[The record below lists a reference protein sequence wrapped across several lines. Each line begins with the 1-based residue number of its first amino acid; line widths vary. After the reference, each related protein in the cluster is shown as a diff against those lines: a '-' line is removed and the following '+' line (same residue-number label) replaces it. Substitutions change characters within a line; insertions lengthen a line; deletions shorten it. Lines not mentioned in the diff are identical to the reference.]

1 MKRTPLPAA
10 CMTLALTLALA
21 LTGCNGAAG
30 ETASVQSVAMICGI
44 GSTAKVE
51 RFAGVV
57 ETKSETKI
65 EKDKSFTVQERFV
78 EVGDYVE
85 EGQVL
90 FIYDLDRLKLELEK
104 AELELE
110 LQKSTI
116 EEKRASIKQLE
127 AERDR
132 VGASSKLSYTLQI
145 QQLEV
150 EITEGEFAVAAAEK
164 DLEQQKKLLDNLEV
178 RSPVAGT
185 VRSINLTDAT
195 DNYGNLLPYMVI
207 TEMGDYRVK
216 GFVNEANRAAL
227 YEGMGVLV
235 RSRVDDTVQR
245 GVIKTIDLANPQ
257 SSGREVY
264 YSDGGKDDTTTSSK
278 YPFYIEL
285 TSSEGFILGQ
295 HVYIEPDYG
304 QADVDETAIWLP
316 EYYISDADSSPWV
329 WAESR
334 SGKLEKRSLTLGAYD
349 EMLGAYE
356 VIDGLTAEDYIAFPE
371 EGLKSGMS
379 CTEYDGY
386 IEGSDVVYVDE
397 GAYVDDG
404 AVVIEKGEAVYE
416 PSPAPMPAPATKA
429 A

>member
-1 MKRTPLPAA
+1 MRKTPLLAA
-10 CMTLALTLALA
+10 CLALTLALA
-21 LTGCNGAAG
+21 GCSGNAG

-44 GSTAKVE
+44 GSTANVE

-57 ETKSETKI
+57 EIKAETKI
-65 EKDKSFTVQERFV
+65 EKDKSFTVQEMLV

-90 FIYDLDRLKLELEK
+90 FVYDLDRLKLELEK
-104 AELELE
+104 AELEIQ

-116 EEKRASIKQLE
+116 EEKKASIKQLE

-132 VGASSKLSYTLQI
+132 VGASSKLGYTLQI

-150 EITEGEFAVAAAEK
+150 EITEAEFAVASAEK

-195 DNYGNLLPYMVI
+195 DNYGNLLPFMVI

-216 GFVNEANRAAL
+216 GFVNEANRSSL
-227 YEGMGVLV
+227 YEGMSVLV
-235 RSRVDDTVQR
+235 RSRVDGVVQR

-264 YSDGGKDDTTTSSK
+264 YSDGGKDDTTISSK
-278 YPFYIEL
+278 YPFYVEL

-304 QADVDETAIWLP
+304 QVEAAEAAIMLP
-316 EYYISDADSSPWV
+316 EYYINDADTAPWV
-329 WAESR
+329 WAESK

-349 EMLGAYE
+349 EMLGAWE
-356 VIDGLTAEDYIAFPE
+356 VVEGLTAEDHIAFPE
-371 EGLKSGMS
+371 EGLKSGMP

-386 IEGSDVVYVDE
+386 IEGGDTGYVD
-397 GAYVDDG
+397 GGDYAVIDDG
-404 AVVIEKGEAVYE
+404 AIIAE
-416 PSPAPMPAPATKA
+416 PSPAPMPMPVPTVPHGAKVVG
-429 A
+429 

>member
-1 MKRTPLPAA
+1 MKKTPLLAA
-10 CMTLALTLALA
+10 CLALTLALA
-21 LTGCNGAAG
+21 GCNGTSG
-30 ETASVQSVAMICGI
+30 ETVSVQSVAMICGI
-44 GSTAKVE
+44 GSTANVE

-57 ETKSETKI
+57 ETKAETKI
-65 EKDKSFTVQERFV
+65 EKDKSFAVQEMLV
-78 EVGDYVE
+78 EVGDAVE

-104 AELELE
+104 AELEIE

-116 EEKRASIKQLE
+116 EEKKASIKQLE

-132 VGASSKLSYTLQI
+132 VGASSKLGYTLQI

-150 EITEGEFAVAAAEK
+150 EITETEFAVASAEK

-195 DNYGNLLPYMVI
+195 DNYGNLLPFIVI

-227 YEGMGVLV
+227 YEGMEVLV
-235 RSRVDDTVQR
+235 RSRVDDTVR
-245 GVIKTIDLANPQ
+245 KGFIKTIDLANPQ
-257 SSGREVY
+257 SGGREVY
-264 YSDGGKDDTTTSSK
+264 YSDGKDDTTTSSK
-278 YPFYIEL
+278 YPFYVEL
-285 TSSEGFILGQ
+285 DSSDGFILGQ

-304 QADVDETAIWLP
+304 QADVSSDVIWLP
-316 EYYISDADSSPWV
+316 EYYINDAEGGPWV

-349 EMLGAYE
+349 EMLGAWE
-356 VIDGLTAEDYIAFPE
+356 VVAGLTADDYIAFPE
-371 EGLKSGMS
+371 EGLSAGMA

-386 IEGSDVVYVDE
+386 MESGDFAIMDGGDY
-397 GAYVDDG
+397 AYVDDDSY
-404 AVVIEKGEAVYE
+404 VEKGEAIYE
-416 PSPAPMPAPATKA
+416 PSPAPMPVPAVA

>member
-1 MKRTPLPAA
+1 MRKTPLLAA
-10 CMTLALTLALA
+10 CLALTLALA
-21 LTGCNGAAG
+21 GCSGNSG

-44 GSTAKVE
+44 GSTANVE

-57 ETKSETKI
+57 ETKTETKI
-65 EKDKSFTVQERFV
+65 EKDKSFTVQEMLV

-104 AELELE
+104 AELEIQ

-116 EEKRASIKQLE
+116 EEKKASIKQLE

-132 VGASSKLSYTLQI
+132 VGASSKLGYTLQI

-150 EITEGEFAVAAAEK
+150 EITEAEFAVASAEK

-195 DNYGNLLPYMVI
+195 DNYGNLLPFMVI

-216 GFVNEANRAAL
+216 GFVNEANRSSL

-235 RSRVDDTVQR
+235 RSRVDGVVQR
-245 GVIKTIDLANPQ
+245 GIIKTIDLANPQ

-264 YSDGGKDDTTTSSK
+264 YSDGGKDDTTISSK
-278 YPFYIEL
+278 YPFYVEM

-304 QADVDETAIWLP
+304 QVEAAEAAIMLP
-316 EYYISDADSSPWV
+316 EYYINDADTAPWV
-329 WAESR
+329 WAESK

-349 EMLGAYE
+349 EMLGAWE
-356 VIDGLTAEDYIAFPE
+356 VVEGLTAEDHIAFPE
-371 EGLKSGMS
+371 EGLKSGMP

-386 IEGSDVVYVDE
+386 IEGGDMGYVDGGDYAVIE
-397 GAYVDDG
+397 DG
-404 AVVIEKGEAVYE
+404 AIIAE
-416 PSPAPMPAPATKA
+416 PSPAPMPTPVPTAPDGAKVVG
-429 A
+429 